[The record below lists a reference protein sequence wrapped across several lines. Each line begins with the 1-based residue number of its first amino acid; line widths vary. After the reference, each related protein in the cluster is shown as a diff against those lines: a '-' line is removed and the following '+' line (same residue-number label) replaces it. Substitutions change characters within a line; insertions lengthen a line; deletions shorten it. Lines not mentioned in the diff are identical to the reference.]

1 MLKLNFTKEDV
12 KLFKHER
19 FHHPHPHVMRKME
32 VLLLRTLGVEPH
44 MICKIAGITPKTQ
57 CTYVKEYNAGGIEKV
72 KELNFFRPKS
82 DLGLY
87 TSSIEEYLKN
97 NPPSS
102 VSVASAMIEKHTGIK
117 REITQTRT
125 FLRSLVFSFCKAGVV
140 PAKAMTDEKKTNK
153 ENFWMKN

>member
-1 MLKLNFTKEDV
+1 MLKLNFTEEDV
-12 KLFKHER
+12 RIFKHER

-32 VLLLRTLGVEPH
+32 VLLLRALGVEPH

-57 CTYVKEYNAGGIEKV
+57 CTYIKEFNTGGIEKV
-72 KELNFFRPKS
+72 KEVNFYRPKS
-82 DLGLY
+82 DLGLH

-117 REITQTRT
+117 RGITQTRT
-125 FLRSLVFSFCKAGVV
+125 FLRSLGFSFRKAGVV